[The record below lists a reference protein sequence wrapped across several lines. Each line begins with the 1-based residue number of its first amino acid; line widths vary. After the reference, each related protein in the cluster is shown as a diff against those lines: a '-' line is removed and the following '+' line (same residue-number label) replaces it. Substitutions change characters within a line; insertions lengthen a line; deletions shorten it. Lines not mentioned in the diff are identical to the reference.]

1 MLRWP
6 LLLLSLRA
14 VAPLGL
20 ARPRAAARVR
30 SCRMATEFTSAT
42 AADQQGNSA
51 FLNKKL
57 MDRALKGPGVTSK
70 SKLKIGIVGAGL
82 AGMVAAMDLVDAGH
96 EVRLFFI

>member
-1 MLRWP
+1 MRWP

-14 VAPLGL
+14 VAPLGF
-20 ARPRAAARVR
+20 ARPRMAARAR
-30 SCRMATEFTSAT
+30 PCRMATDFTSAT

-70 SKLKIGIVGAGL
+70 SKLKVGIVGAGL